1 MRVAIVTESWV
12 PSVDGVVTR
21 VENTVRELR
30 RQGHEVLVIAPTT
43 GTDIPGVEE
52 HRTRRVSL
60 DFLYGGRAWGL
71 PAGGIR
77 HALAEFRPAVVHVVN
92 PVLMG
97 AFAARHAAHR
107 YPVVASYH
115 TDVSTYAGHYHLG
128 WLRPLIRIVLKGVY
142 RRADLRLATSE
153 LGRQHLRTLGV
164 EGVEVWER
172 GVDRHLFHRN
182 RDVTTMREKLCP
194 DGGLPVALYVGRLA
208 AEKGCDRLLPLAQG
222 EPPVH
227 VAFVGDG
234 PDRRRLEERFY
245 GASATFLGYLH
256 GDELADA
263 YAAADVFVFPSTT
276 DTLGLVLLEAMAMG
290 LPIVAPD
297 VPGMHETLAGYQPLA
312 LASTQR
318 PGQAI
323 ADAARRLLAAEA
335 TVASPAPAGG
345 EPPPPAPGGGGP
357 VLDAALA
364 PVRGPAPGPGSDPA
378 AARRSPSGP
387 VSPPVVRDWA
397 DVTSQLVERYRHVCQ
412 ERSAKE
418 VRRGR
423 RISRFALVGA
433 SNAVIDL
440 GVFNILV
447 FLHSTRS
454 SALLVAY
461 NTIAVLLALFNSYLW
476 NSRWTFA
483 DRVAGNARRRW
494 AERGLFLLQG
504 GINLAVNDLVILGL
518 SMLLTP
524 ILGLPATLASNMS
537 KVGAMLTASAVSF
550 VLMHFVVFRHR
561 QAQSRPSCTP

>member
-1 MRVAIVTESWV
+1 VRIAIVTESWV

-21 VENTVRELR
+21 LENTVRELR
-30 RQGHEVLVIAPTT
+30 REGHDVLVIAPTT
-43 GTDIPGVEE
+43 GTDIAGVKE

-71 PAGGIR
+71 PAGSIR
-77 HALAEFRPAVVHVVN
+77 RALVEFRPAVVHVVN

-97 AFAARHAAHR
+97 AFAARHAVHR
-107 YPVVASYH
+107 YPVVVSYH
-115 TDVSTYAGHYHLG
+115 TDVSTYASHYHLG
-128 WLRPLIRIVLKGVY
+128 WLRPLIRAVLQSVY
-142 RRADLRLATSE
+142 NKADLRLATSE
-153 LGRQHLRTLGV
+153 VGRQHLRSIGV
-164 EGVEVWER
+164 EGVELWER
-172 GVDRHLFHRN
+172 GVDRCLFHRG
-182 RDVTTMREKLCP
+182 RDVTIMRQKLCP
-194 DGGLPVALYVGRLA
+194 GGDLPVALYVGRLA
-208 AEKGCDRLLPLAQG
+208 AEKGCDRLLNLARS

-234 PDRRRLEERFY
+234 PDRRRLEEKFY
-245 GASATFLGYLH
+245 GANATFLGYLH

-276 DTLGLVLLEAMAMG
+276 DTLGLVLLEAMATG

-297 VPGMHETLAGYQPLA
+297 VPGMHETLGGYQPLA
-312 LASTQR
+312 LAPTER
-318 PGQAI
+318 PGPAM
-323 ADAARRLLAAEA
+323 ADAALRLLNGDTHDGCRDGDGGRRRLTAADEG
-335 TVASPAPAGG
+335 VADAPAV
-345 EPPPPAPGGGGP
+345 EA
-357 VLDAALA
+357 
-364 PVRGPAPGPGSDPA
+364 
-378 AARRSPSGP
+378 
-387 VSPPVVRDWA
+387 PVVRDWA
-397 DVTSQLVERYRHVCQ
+397 DVTSQLVEQYRHVCQ
-412 ERSAKE
+412 ERSAKA

-483 DRVAGNARRRW
+483 DRVAGNPRRRW

-518 SMLLTP
+518 SLLLTP

-550 VLMHFVVFRHR
+550 LLMHFVVFRHR
-561 QAQSRPSCTP
+561 QAAESRPSCTS